1 MDDINLPTNI
11 YYDCNII
18 NNDQSGAKPPPRL
31 VFQDIRSLPIL
42 SSPELYQL
50 SVVRFNLQTAN
61 SLPIF
66 IPNIQLNN
74 YNPNLTTYSFTLTY
88 YFYQYDTAE
97 TYSSGQVFLNHIPT
111 NLNEAVPNPQTNE
124 EVHIPYYYIYS
135 FHTVVE
141 MMNIAL
147 ANAFQQLNKV
157 YSKWRCYRI

>member
-31 VFQDIRSLPIL
+31 VFQDIRSMPIL

-66 IPNIQLNN
+66 IPNIQLGNL
-74 YNPNLTTYSFTLTY
+74 NPNLTTYSFTLT
-88 YFYQYDTAE
+88 
-97 TYSSGQVFLNHIPT
+97 
-111 NLNEAVPNPQTNE
+111 
-124 EVHIPYYYIYS
+124 
-135 FHTVVE
+135 
-141 MMNIAL
+141 
-147 ANAFQQLNKV
+147 
-157 YSKWRCYRI
+157 